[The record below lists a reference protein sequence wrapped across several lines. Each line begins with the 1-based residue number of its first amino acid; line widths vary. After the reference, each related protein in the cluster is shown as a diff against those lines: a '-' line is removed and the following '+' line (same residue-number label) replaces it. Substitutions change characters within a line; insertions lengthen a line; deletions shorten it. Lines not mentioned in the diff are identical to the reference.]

1 MARRKRLSLETKSMG
16 GVEPPAPAAPPP
28 PRFAP
33 NLPPAASR
41 SAPIAQVAGDSA
53 AQAALEHLTRELEAA
68 RASGRL
74 ILSLPL
80 SAVEANHL
88 TRDRMQIAHED
99 MEDLIAS
106 LRARGQQ
113 VPIEVTA
120 LPGGRYGLISGWRR
134 LSALRYL
141 NAQSEG
147 TQFGTILALTREPQ
161 SLAETY
167 RAMVEENEI
176 RAGISYYE
184 RARIAA
190 LVAEAG
196 VYPDARAAIA
206 GLFAAASKA
215 KRSKIGSFL
224 SLYEGLGPHLRFGP
238 AISERLGLALA
249 RALDQTPGF
258 ARKLADRLRKA
269 EAQSA
274 AEELAL
280 LDKALNAGAETTPPA
295 PQASA
300 APGAPP
306 SEAPPPTRKPPA
318 RIEVRPGVWLE
329 TSGGFT
335 RATLTLSGPKVDGPL
350 RDRLID
356 WLQGKG

>member
-1 MARRKRLSLETKSMG
+1 MARRKRLSLETKSMADLST
-16 GVEPPAPAAPPP
+16 PADTARAGLRPMPSAA
-28 PRFAP
+28 
-33 NLPPAASR
+33 R

-53 AQAALEHLTRELEAA
+53 AQAALESLTRELEDA

-80 SAVEANHL
+80 GAIDADHL
-88 TRDRMQIAHED
+88 TRDRMHIAHAD

-134 LSALRYL
+134 LNALLYL
-141 NAQSEG
+141 NAESKG
-147 TQFGTILALTREPQ
+147 ADFGTVLALTRTPQ
-161 SLAETY
+161 SMAETY
-167 RAMVEENEI
+167 RAMIEENEI

-196 VYPDARAAIA
+196 IYPDARAAID
-206 GLFAAASKA
+206 GLFAAASRA
-215 KRSKIGSFL
+215 KRSKIRSFL
-224 SLYEGLGPHLRFGP
+224 ALYEGLGAHLRFG
-238 AISERLGLALA
+238 AALSERQGLALA
-249 RALDQTPGF
+249 RAMDQTPGF

-269 EAQSA
+269 RPDTAA
-274 AEELAL
+274 AEIAL
-280 LDKALNAGAETTPPA
+280 LEKALGSPVA
-295 PQASA
+295 PDA
-300 APGAPP
+300 APGLFPSPQQPCPDAAP
-306 SEAPPPTRKPPA
+306 STRSN
-318 RIEVRPGVWLE
+318 RIEVRPGIWLD
-329 TSGGFT
+329 TSGGFS

-350 RDRLID
+350 RDRLVA
-356 WLQGKG
+356 WLQGQG